1 MYALN
6 QLVWPQVGVNPTS
19 SLFNCL
25 CRWGTVA
32 PWMVR
37 DSGVGTGVAPLV
49 RYANRTMNRTRLAH
63 RAVEASEKLRIMLRR
78 LRFGKT
84 VLLSSVAPVNGEVS
98 LVRNHSKMAV
108 RS

>member
-1 MYALN
+1 MYVQTA
-6 QLVWPQVGVNPTS
+6 WPQVGVNPTS

-25 CRWGTVA
+25 CRWGTEA
-32 PWMVR
+32 PWIVR

-63 RAVEASEKLRIMLRR
+63 RAVEASEKPRIMLRR

-98 LVRNHSKMAV
+98 LVRTHSKMAV

>member
-1 MYALN
+1 MRPPR
-6 QLVWPQVGVNPTS
+6 WPQVGVNPTR
-19 SLFNCL
+19 LTFICL
-25 CRWGTVA
+25 WSWGTEA
-32 PWMVR
+32 PWIVR

-63 RAVEASEKLRIMLRR
+63 RAVEASEKPRIMLRR
-78 LRFGKT
+78 LRFGMT

-98 LVRNHSKMAV
+98 LVRSHSEMAA